1 MASEERAGLTDRIR
15 RLGQE
20 NLKVQALLC
29 IERDRVDSLRYHM
42 ALSQE
47 EFRQIHRDHDDARKR
62 LRRLESFV
70 ERHLGFRP

>member
-1 MASEERAGLTDRIR
+1 ER
-15 RLGQE
+15 E
-20 NLKVQALLC
+20 NLKVRALLC
-29 IERDRVDSLRYHM
+29 IERDRVDSLRRHM

-47 EFRQIHRDHDDARKR
+47 KFRQVCKDRDDNRMR